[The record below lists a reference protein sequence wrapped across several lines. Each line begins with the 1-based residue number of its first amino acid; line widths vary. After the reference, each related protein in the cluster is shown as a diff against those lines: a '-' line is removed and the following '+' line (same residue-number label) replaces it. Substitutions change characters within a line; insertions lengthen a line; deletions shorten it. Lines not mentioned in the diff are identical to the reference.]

1 MTAYKKT
8 DIKRSTFCIFFAL
21 FPRTI
26 INTESIRNNDKTI
39 AQCPAMLILETED
52 ISLTGF
58 IPHDMLNGISIR
70 QIKHH
75 AVKRMTA
82 QCFI

>member
-26 INTESIRNNDKTI
+26 I
-39 AQCPAMLILETED
+39 AQCPAILILETDD